1 MKKQEAQQ
9 RAEKFR
15 NLRLNGATFEDIAST
30 YSISRQRVEQ
40 IISQYERTYNLPRST
55 ATKREVVKFARQADK
70 EEYKEA
76 LHISQQKNLK
86 RFVPSFQ
93 LDAHLVGQFLNEL
106 GKKSV
111 LYGYFGKS
119 QRNPKTRKD
128 GIPYPCMDTPT
139 NIFFSGNRRTGKDHV
154 TVHSWVLQHYGI
166 QLEPGQ
172 DCHHID
178 GDITNNMRENLEVLS
193 SKDHGYLTMQE
204 QIHKGNI
211 HRRPRSRALTD
222 QQVIQI
228 RAQYQLGQTSFPQLA
243 KIYSVSPLS
252 IYKAV
257 HGLEA
262 YKDITK
268 LL

>member
-1 MKKQEAQQ
+1 MYSCVMKKSSKGTVMKKQEAQQ

-55 ATKREVVKFARQADK
+55 ATKREVVKFA
-70 EEYKEA
+70 
-76 LHISQQKNLK
+76 
-86 RFVPSFQ
+86 
-93 LDAHLVGQFLNEL
+93 
-106 GKKSV
+106 
-111 LYGYFGKS
+111 
-119 QRNPKTRKD
+119 RKD